1 MTHALSSFTVARDE
15 GFSAGVI
22 HAWLALTEKGWTRE
36 DRRPCHSALACHLQE
51 TKRGKGMGKR
61 GLCTWCNCWKG
72 VQDGCHSKSVP
83 WERAAYQKTG
93 KHAGRLDVVKLK
105 AILYD
110 QVGPGILASE
120 LFVKCAD
127 RRTIEKREFFLKT
140 LTNLLF
146 RTTMKEATTGKV
158 HDMSSVLWYTI

>member
-1 MTHALSSFTVARDE
+1 MTHALSGFTVARDE

-61 GLCTWCNCWKG
+61 GSCTWCNCWKG
-72 VQDGCHSKSVP
+72 VRDGCHSKSVHRD
-83 WERAAYQKTG
+83 RAPIKRR
-93 KHAGRLDVVKLK
+93 KHAGRLDVVRLK

-120 LFVKCAD
+120 LFVKRAD
-127 RRTIEKREFFLKT
+127 RTIGKRELLLNT

-146 RTTMKEATTGKV
+146 RTTMKEPTTGKV
-158 HDMSSVLWYTI
+158 HDMSSALWYTI